1 MFSTRKNRA
10 NESKKE
16 EVSTEE
22 SILGEEKNRR
32 KKGRNRE
39 GEKGSRA
46 WESL

>member
-10 NESKKE
+10 NESKE